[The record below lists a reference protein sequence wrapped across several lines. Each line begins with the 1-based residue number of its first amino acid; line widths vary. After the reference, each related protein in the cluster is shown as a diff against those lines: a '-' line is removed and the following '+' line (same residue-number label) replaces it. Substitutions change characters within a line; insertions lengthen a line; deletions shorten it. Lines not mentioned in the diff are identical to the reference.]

1 MEAVQ
6 QTLKN
11 IGLVRLALMAA
22 LLVGVGSSLYYV
34 TARFNKPEMALLYGD
49 IEMSDAG
56 KIVGRLE
63 SLNVPVEVR
72 AGGGQIYVPAD
83 QVARLRLDL
92 AEIGLPKSGT
102 MGYEIFDNQESL
114 GVSSFVQG
122 INHVRALEGEISRTI
137 GAMAQVT
144 HARVH
149 LVLPK
154 RKLFSRENDEPSAAI
169 MLSLAGPGRLSNQ
182 KIQAIQQLI
191 AAAVPGLAAERVS
204 IVDDRGNLLA
214 RGDGDSTFYSAAQ
227 MDERKIAY
235 ENRLSQIVENLVGKY
250 VGDGRVRAEVSVDMD
265 FDRTTENDESFNP
278 DGQVVRSS
286 QTVKTGDESTEP
298 ASQSSSVENKLPNSQ
313 AGSSGGQGSA
323 KSSRTEETLNYEV
336 SKKQTTHVK
345 ETGGLK
351 RLSVAVLVDGVLK
364 PGEKGKEAT
373 YQPRPEAELKQ
384 LTKLVQSAIGFN
396 KERGDVVEVI
406 NMRFAPM
413 EVLEAEA
420 KADPFFGFSKH
431 DIVRLVEALIVGV
444 IMLLALL
451 MVIKPMITRI
461 LEGIKAEAKE
471 AAPQNAALTSLAN
484 ENPALQLQGSMAPL
498 SLPQASTPGSEQ
510 NTHEP
515 TALEQMISVK
525 QVEGQVRASSLK
537 TVGEIIDNNLDETI
551 GVVRGWMAEKG

>member
-1 MEAVQ
+1 MDALQ

-22 LLVGVGSSLYYV
+22 LLVGVGSGLYY
-34 TARFNKPEMALLYGD
+34 AISRFNKPEMALLYGD
-49 IEMSDAG
+49 IDMADAG

-63 SLNVPVEVR
+63 TMNVPVEVKG
-72 AGGGQIYVPAD
+72 GGGQIYVPAD

-92 AEIGLPKSGT
+92 AELGLPKAGA

-122 INHVRALEGEISRTI
+122 IHHVRALEGEISRTI

-144 HARVH
+144 RARVH
-149 LVLPK
+149 LVLPR

-182 KIQAIQQLI
+182 KIQAIQQLV

-214 RGDGDSTFYSAAQ
+214 RGDGDSTYYSAAQ

-250 VGDGRVRAEVSVDMD
+250 VGEGRVRAEVSVEMD
-265 FDRTTENDESFNP
+265 FDRVTENNESYIP

-286 QTVKTGDESTEP
+286 QIVKTDEESNEP
-298 ASQSSSVENKLPNSQ
+298 GSQSSTVENKLPQSQ
-313 AGSSGGQGSA
+313 GSSSGSGSA
-323 KSSRTEETLNYEV
+323 KSNRTEETLNYEI
-336 SKKQTTHVK
+336 SKKITSHVK

-351 RLSVAVLVDGVLK
+351 RLSVAVLVDGILETGK
-364 PGEKGKEAT
+364 GQGKEAT
-373 YQPRPEAELKQ
+373 YKPRPEEELKQ
-384 LTKLVQSAIGFN
+384 LTKLVQSAIGYN

-413 EVLEAEA
+413 ELLEAEA
-420 KADPFFGFSKH
+420 KSDPFLGFSKH
-431 DIVRLVEALIVGV
+431 DIVRLVESLIIALIS
-444 IMLLALL
+444 LLVLL
-451 MVIKPMITRI
+451 LVVKPLFNRI
-461 LEGIKAEAKE
+461 LESMKAQDQ
-471 AAPQNAALTSLAN
+471 PNLPLGALSRPEQEGL
-484 ENPALQLQGSMAPL
+484 PALQAANNGTLALEGVNEDVQNNVSPL
-498 SLPQASTPGSEQ
+498 PSS
-510 NTHEP
+510 
-515 TALEQMISVK
+515 LEQMISIK
-525 QVEGQVRASSLK
+525 KVEGQIRNSSLK
-537 TVGEIIDNNLDETI
+537 SVGEVIDNNLDGT
-551 GVVRGWMAEKG
+551 VSVLRGWMAEKGK